1 MVGQILGN
9 PWVGAIMKK
18 KAKSTAVAKKA
29 AKKKS
34 SPKGKRSKKE
44 QNPADLRKNISKL
57 VRSHARQMTKA
68 VINVG
73 EQGQLA
79 PVKYLFEMANI
90 YPEPTDGSE
99 STREEDSLAK
109 TLMERLDLPTEPIGR
124 DEEDEVMVIP
134 ARAQVEGA
142 DEVTESEEVAELSL
156 NS

>member
-1 MVGQILGN
+1 M
-9 PWVGAIMKK
+9 MKK
-18 KAKSTAVAKKA
+18 KGKSTTAAKKT

-34 SPKGKRSKKE
+34 STKGKKNQKE

-79 PVKYLFEMANI
+79 PVKYLFEMAHI
-90 YPEPTDGSE
+90 FPEPMDGMQ
-99 STREEDSLAK
+99 STKEEDCLAK
-109 TLMERLDLPTEPIGR
+109 TLLERLDLPTEPIAR

-134 ARAQVEGA
+134 AGKAQGS
-142 DEVTESEEVAELSL
+142 DDVTKSEEDEEVAELSS